1 MLDNI
6 KRISEIDKSNLID
19 DLEKLP
25 FQINQTIEI
34 VKSKYFEKLFKI
46 DNIIFNGIGGS
57 AISGDIIQ
65 TLMWNKLNIPIY
77 VNRNNIIPKWANKN
91 TLVITQSYSGNT
103 EETLNFFKQAFQK
116 KCKMISISSGG
127 KLQTFCE
134 NRKINHI
141 KIPSNLIPR
150 NAISYFIFIS
160 LNILDKTGLT
170 NNIFKFNLEEILN
183 VTKNVI
189 KQNNKNVKTEKNFS
203 KKIALKIFNTIP
215 QLYGWGIFSPIA
227 KRWSNQF
234 NENSKLISKY
244 DVIPESNHNDIVGW
258 SQNYE
263 VSKRFS
269 CFLFRDKNLENINMS
284 KRLNFM
290 KILYS
295 DSSANL
301 IEIYNEGN
309 DLLSKILY
317 LISLGDYISCYTAIL
332 REIDPTPVLIIDELK
347 EKINIK

>member
-25 FQINQTIEI
+25 FQINQSIEI
-34 VKSKYFEKLFKI
+34 VQSKYFEKLFKI
-46 DNIIFNGIGGS
+46 NNIIFNGIGGS

-65 TLMWNKLNIPIY
+65 SLMWNKLNIPIY
-77 VNRNNIIPKWANKN
+77 VNRNNKLPKWANKN

-103 EETLNFFKQAFQK
+103 EETLNFFKQSFQK

-134 NRKINHI
+134 KREINHI
-141 KIPSNLIPR
+141 KLPQGLIPR

-160 LNILDKTGLT
+160 LIILEKTGLT
-170 NNIFKFNLEEILN
+170 NNIYKLNLEEILN
-183 VTKNVI
+183 VTKGVI
-189 KQNNKNVKTEKNFS
+189 KQNNKNVKTEKNPS
-203 KKIALKIFNTIP
+203 KKIALKILNTIP

-244 DVIPESNHNDIVGW
+244 DIIPESNHNDIVGW

-263 VSKRFS
+263 ISKKFS
-269 CFLFRDKNLENINMS
+269 CFLFRDKHLENIDMS

-309 DLLSKILY
+309 DSLSKILY
-317 LISLGDYISCYTAIL
+317 LISFGDYISCYTAIL

-347 EKINIK
+347 EKMNSK